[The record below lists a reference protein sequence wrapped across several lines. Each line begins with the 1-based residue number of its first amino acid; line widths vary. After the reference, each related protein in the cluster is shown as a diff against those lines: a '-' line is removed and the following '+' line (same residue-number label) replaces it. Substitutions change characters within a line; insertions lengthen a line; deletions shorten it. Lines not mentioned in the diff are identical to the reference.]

1 MTHQEGIGST
11 FADLNALLI
20 DLGPAAIA
28 EVFAMLM
35 NHAMQIEREQA
46 IKAESHQRSPDRQG
60 YANGFKPKSLKTR
73 VGEVH
78 LRIPQTRGYRDDQGR
93 PFYPR
98 ALERGARSERAM
110 TLAIAEMYVQGVSTR
125 KVTKIV
131 EELCGLDVTSTQV
144 SRAAAELDEQ
154 LTAWRNRPI
163 GEIAYLILDARY
175 EKVRRDGNVLSCALL
190 TAVGIGTD
198 GKRTILGF
206 SVELSEA
213 EAHWRRFLE
222 SLRDRGVR
230 GPKLVVSDDHS
241 GLRAARE
248 AVFPGVPWQRCQFH
262 VIHNAMAHV
271 PKVAMR
277 TEVAADLRRVF
288 DADDTVEANR
298 RLHEVVARYRKRA
311 PALATWLEE
320 HIPEALTIL
329 KVPAAHRRRL
339 RTTNGLERLNK
350 EIKRRTRVATLFPNE
365 AALLR
370 LASAVLSEISDD
382 WETERA
388 YLAMGATSP
397 TSDTRDLQKSRSLS
411 SDSEYA
417 ERGCL

>member
-28 EVFAMLM
+28 EVFATLM

-60 YANGFKPKSLKTR
+60 YANGFKPKSLNTR

-98 ALERGARSERAM
+98 ALERGVRSERAM

-190 TAVGIGTD
+190 TAIGIGTD
-198 GKRTILGF
+198 GKRTILGC

-262 VIHNAMAHV
+262 VIQNAMAHV

-298 RLHEVVARYRKRA
+298 RLHDVVARYRKPA

-365 AALLR
+365 ASLLR

-388 YLAMGATSP
+388 YLNMEA
-397 TSDTRDLQKSRSLS
+397 R
-411 SDSEYA
+411 
-417 ERGCL
+417 